1 MYGLFKCVIWN
12 KICVN
17 CCTSSIEHK
26 VQYVTKWYEKD
37 KEREKENSGGL
48 KNDKEY
54 DCRQSR
60 HAPLVM
66 NVVIREDSS

>member
-1 MYGLFKCVIWN
+1 MR
-12 KICVN
+12 KIK
-17 CCTSSIEHK
+17 SARKRI
-26 VQYVTKWYEKD
+26 
-37 KEREKENSGGL
+37 SGGL